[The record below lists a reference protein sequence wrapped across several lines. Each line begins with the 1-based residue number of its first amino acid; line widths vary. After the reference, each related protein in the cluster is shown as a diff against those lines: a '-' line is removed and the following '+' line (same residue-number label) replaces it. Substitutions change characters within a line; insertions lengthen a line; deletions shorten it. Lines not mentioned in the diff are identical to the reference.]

1 MSTEGMNK
9 QGNVVISDEVISVIA
24 AIAAKSVEGVNSMQ
38 SSITGG
44 FVELLG
50 KKNPSKGVKVTVEDN
65 SVEIDLSISVN
76 YGAKINDVAW
86 EIQGKVKNEVE
97 SMTGYEVK
105 AVNISVDGIV
115 MPKEEKEEKT
125 GEKEEK

>member
-1 MSTEGMNK
+1 MSAEEMNN

-65 SVEIDLSISVN
+65 SVEVELSISVN
-76 YGAKINDVAW
+76 YGAKIQDVAW
-86 EIQGKVKNEVE
+86 EIQGKVKSEVE

-115 MPKEEKEEKT
+115 MPKEEKEEKD

>member
-115 MPKEEKEEKT
+115 MPKEEKEEKA